1 MVYDWVQS
9 GREGGNGVTVYLDE
23 VFLVNAVVNGLLLE
37 TSVRLTGGARSPGRL
52 LGAAALGGIYAV
64 AVWLPELG
72 WLASIPGQ
80 FAAWAGLCVLCFG
93 WRGTAWKSWLW
104 FFGVCCGFAG
114 LVLAAA
120 SLLRVPAIS
129 GGGRVWYRV
138 SGRLLIGC
146 AVGLWGLC
154 SLCLDRFARHRGQEL
169 VTLRLELGGRAVVC
183 TALRDNGN
191 TLRDPFTGRGVP
203 VVERRVLARLV
214 PELEPAGAAD
224 AAALMDRLHSLRP
237 ELRIALLPYRAVG
250 TEGGLLL
257 GLYADRI
264 LENGKP
270 VLARLVARSPTP
282 VSDGGTYEALIPV
295 NSN

>member
-1 MVYDWVQS
+1 MLYDWVRGGS
-9 GREGGNGVTVYLDE
+9 EGGSGVTVYLDE
-23 VFLVNAVVNGLLLE
+23 VFLVNAAVNGLLLE

-52 LGAAALGGIYAV
+52 IGAAALGGVYAA
-64 AVWLPELG
+64 AVWLPGLAG
-72 WLASIPGQ
+72 LASIPGQ
-80 FAAWAGLCVLCFG
+80 LAAWAGLCAICFG
-93 WRGTAWKSWLW
+93 WRGAAWKSWLW

-120 SLLRVPAIS
+120 SLLRVPAVS

-154 SLCLDRFARHRGQEL
+154 RLCLERFARHRGPEL
-169 VTLRLELGGRAVVC
+169 VSVRLEFGDRAAVC

-203 VVERRVLARLV
+203 VVERRVLARLA
-214 PELEPAGAAD
+214 PELGTEPSAD
-224 AAALMDRLHSLRP
+224 AAALMDRLHGLRP
-237 ELRIALLPYRAVG
+237 ELRTALLPYRAVG
-250 TEGGLLL
+250 TDGGLLL

-270 VLARLVARSPTP
+270 VPARLVALSPTP
-282 VSDGGTYEALIPV
+282 VSDGGGYEALIPAD
-295 NSN
+295 